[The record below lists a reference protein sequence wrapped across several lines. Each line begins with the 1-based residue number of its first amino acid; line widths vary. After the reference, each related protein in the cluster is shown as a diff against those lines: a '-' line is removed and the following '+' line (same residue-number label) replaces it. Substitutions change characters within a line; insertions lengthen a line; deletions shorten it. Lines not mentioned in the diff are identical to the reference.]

1 MTDKVVKRKIDKE
14 KNPQAHKGRQALKH
28 LTPADYMAAGQ
39 TSIMDA
45 SNTPE
50 QRERRPSHRMSK
62 VHLPAGE
69 TPDLYLGM
77 PTRTLTKV
85 RSGKARAK
93 PRKRWKKCMKMR
105 ETVSVAGNATII
117 EDCPY
122 CGRLCGTGYAQVIFT
137 HGRFLRRDS
146 ASAMSFQGI
155 VTDVEKCHTVSN
167 WESKALISNISQ
179 SCRGIFFLSDRD
191 SLPRMSSAEGATHGG
206 CERTSMP
213 SPIRRVAM

>member
-1 MTDKVVKRKIDKE
+1 
-14 KNPQAHKGRQALKH
+14 
-28 LTPADYMAAGQ
+28 
-39 TSIMDA
+39 
-45 SNTPE
+45 
-50 QRERRPSHRMSK
+50 
-62 VHLPAGE
+62 
-69 TPDLYLGM
+69 
-77 PTRTLTKV
+77 
-85 RSGKARAK
+85 
-93 PRKRWKKCMKMR
+93 MKMR

-213 SPIRRVAM
+213 SPIRWCRNVSCERNVMVNHVHSSRHRLADLDLSCLHMGPLVGPCDSANYKCSACNATLAQVPSLTS